1 MNVISKSSF
10 GGSLP
15 GQLIAPAFFCN
26 RKKILDAL
34 QQNRLTCSRH
44 REMSFF
50 STPSFGG
57 YLPEPASSGFFYARD
72 PNEHKTILVRV
83 GNFPGKWVP

>member
-1 MNVISKSSF
+1 
-10 GGSLP
+10 
-15 GQLIAPAFFCN
+15 
-26 RKKILDAL
+26 
-34 QQNRLTCSRH
+34 
-44 REMSFF
+44 MSFF